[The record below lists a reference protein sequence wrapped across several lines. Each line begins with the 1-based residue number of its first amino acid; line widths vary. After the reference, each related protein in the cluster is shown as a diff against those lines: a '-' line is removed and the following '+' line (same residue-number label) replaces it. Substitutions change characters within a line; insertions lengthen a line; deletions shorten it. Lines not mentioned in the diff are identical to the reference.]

1 VADETT
7 TSVETADVLA
17 VDAEV
22 ARSTG
27 SGRYGITTNGFVPKP
42 FARLLAEKL
51 ALARELLGEGVD
63 LRSGSVIRKLL
74 EVSALEDAR
83 VWAALSTMYDD
94 SFVVTAT
101 GDALSR
107 LGDELGLER
116 PHLEARGSVT
126 LKLDGELPDGESV
139 TIARGTRLLSP
150 GGHHVA
156 TDESAVL
163 SNASTERPVAVAA
176 FFPGPEH
183 DLDPGTASQKL
194 DRFHPLDPKLA
205 DLFALQDAAASD
217 GSPFDIKIEHDDP
230 LAGGA
235 LFWPDARYR
244 ELVLRA
250 PRSTWTADAI
260 EIAVSLVPGVR
271 QVAVRDEWG
280 GLDIRQ
286 SIFGNFNFIERLFAG
301 ERDIGSPY
309 YVTIL
314 VAPTPA
320 AIWDGPDGLAAAI
333 EAAIDDLRPVSIFPD
348 IVPAD
353 QLGIG
358 VQAELVV
365 QGLPLPSGSRAT
377 VNASEPAQALKE
389 RLLSRLRRYV
399 ENLGFGE
406 PVRHSEVVWALMSEP
421 GIADAREVRLLRY
434 PAAFEELDFGNP
446 VAEKAVQ
453 KLGCG
458 DNATLDVNQ
467 IAVLVDDPDRL
478 QII

>member
-1 VADETT
+1 MAEQAT
-7 TSVETADVLA
+7 TSVQTADVLA

-27 SGRYGITTNGFVPKP
+27 AERYGITATGFVPKP
-42 FARLLAEKL
+42 FSRLLAEKL
-51 ALARELLGEGVD
+51 ALARALLGEDLD

-83 VWAALSTMYDD
+83 LWAALATMYDD
-94 SFVVTAT
+94 GYVVTAT
-101 GDALSR
+101 GEALSR
-107 LGDELGLER
+107 LGLELGLPR
-116 PHLEARGSVT
+116 PHLEARGTVT
-126 LKLDGELPDGESV
+126 LKLDGELPAGESV
-139 TIARGTRLLSP
+139 TIARGTRLSSP

-156 TDESAVL
+156 TDESVVI
-163 SNASTERPVAVAA
+163 SNASTERPVTVVA

-183 DLDPGTASQKL
+183 DLNPGVPAQTL

-205 DLFALQDAAASD
+205 DLFALQDSAAAA
-217 GSPFDIKIEHDDP
+217 GSPFEIKIEHDEP
-230 LAGGA
+230 LSGGA
-235 LFWPDARYR
+235 QFWPDARYR
-244 ELVLRA
+244 ELLLRA

-320 AIWDGPDGLAAAI
+320 AIWEGPDGLQAAI
-333 EAAIDDLRPVSIFPD
+333 EAAIDDLRPLSIFPD

-358 VQAELVV
+358 VRADLVV
-365 QGLPLPSGSRAT
+365 RGLPLPSGSRDT
-377 VNASEPAQALKE
+377 VNASEPARALKE
-389 RLLSRLRRYV
+389 RLLGRLRRYV
-399 ENLGFGE
+399 ESLGFGE

-421 GIADAREVRLLRY
+421 GIADARDVHLLRY

-446 VAEKAVQ
+446 VAEKAIQ
-453 KLGCG
+453 ELGCG
-458 DNATLDVNQ
+458 ENATLDVNQ

-478 QII
+478 RIV